1 MILIYLKYDVIFK
14 NIVRRG
20 WKLESTLFLAF
31 CASMFN
37 EKNMKNLGHRYA
49 WKFSISR
56 ELSSD

>member
-20 WKLESTLFLAF
+20 WKLERTLFLAF

-37 EKNMKNLGHRYA
+37 EK
-49 WKFSISR
+49 I
-56 ELSSD
+56 